1 MKKIIE
7 ILDCINKSVQLLNL
21 NDKTLLEANNE
32 GMDKD
37 QPIKH
42 KQLIRNGK

>member
-37 QPIKH
+37 QPST
-42 KQLIRNGK
+42 NN